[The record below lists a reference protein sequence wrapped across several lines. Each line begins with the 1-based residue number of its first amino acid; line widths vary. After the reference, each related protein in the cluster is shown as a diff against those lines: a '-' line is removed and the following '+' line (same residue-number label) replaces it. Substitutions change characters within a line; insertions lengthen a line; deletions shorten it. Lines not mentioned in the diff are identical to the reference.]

1 MDIRLRE
8 HRRGRRSVPRH
19 VLGLRGHFLEE
30 LGAHVLV
37 GILQLDLFRDGDAV
51 VRDRR
56 RSEFLVKDDVSSPGS
71 QRHPDGVRQLV
82 HAALERV
89 TRRGVELQLLCHGSL
104 LLLASPA
111 PFSGGAGR
119 AESCVG
125 TIPNRVLIMVTLY
138 DAGLGAQPPSWG
150 SRSLATCVAPCAWAR
165 PSVPPATRRTRLL
178 AQLPPALASR
188 FPAPLRPPGDSSRG

>member
-56 RSEFLVKDDVSSPGS
+56 RAEFLVENDVSSPGS

-111 PFSGGAGR
+111 PFSGGAGL

-125 TIPNRVLIMVTLY
+125 TIPNRVLIVLTLY

-150 SRSLATCVAPCAWAR
+150 VAPPRYLRGLLRLGAAFRAAR
-165 PSVPPATRRTRLL
+165 DA
-178 AQLPPALASR
+178 ADAAFGAASR
-188 FPAPLRPPGDSSRG
+188 GTCFAISRAPLAPRRFNS